1 MSKRKQRTKQLRQ
14 IQQREQKA
22 NEKPIYVNFYTL
34 EDDEKIQTIIKT
46 KTDWTIDD
54 IKQALPYEHTEANI
68 ENYLLRYLT
77 QEEINNHKPKQEE
90 INNHKPKQRVNNI
103 LASKPWS
110 LEEDYILVKHFI
122 EIELDDEK
130 WNTILPDRSYKARYS
145 RAYRLHLSGTD
156 AWTKED
162 IITLQNQYGKD
173 DNILTKLSK
182 PYSKERINNM
192 IHLLRLDERKV
203 TMLTE
208 PKTNNDETMIRII
221 IELNQL
227 LDNLITNNDNITM
240 NVHIDFN
247 NGIIL
252 HKEKNNN
259 TI

>member
-77 QEEINNHKPKQEE
+77 QEEINNHKPKQ
-90 INNHKPKQRVNNI
+90 RVNNI

-110 LEEDYILVKHFI
+110 SEEDYIFVKHFT
-122 EIELDDEK
+122 EMELDDEK

-156 AWTKED
+156 AWAKED

-192 IHLLRLDERKV
+192 IHLLRLDEREV

-227 LDNLITNNDNITM
+227 LDNLITNNDNIMM

>member
-1 MSKRKQRTKQLRQ
+1 M
-14 IQQREQKA
+14 
-22 NEKPIYVNFYTL
+22 
-34 EDDEKIQTIIKT
+34 
-46 KTDWTIDD
+46 
-54 IKQALPYEHTEANI
+54 
-68 ENYLLRYLT
+68 LRYLT
-77 QEEINNHKPKQEE
+77 QEE

-110 LEEDYILVKHFI
+110 SEEDYIFVKHFT
-122 EIELDDEK
+122 EMELDDEK

-173 DNILTKLSK
+173 DNISSKLSK
-182 PYSKERINNM
+182 SYSEERINNM
-192 IHLLRLDERKV
+192 IHLLRLDEREV

-227 LDNLITNNDNITM
+227 LDNLITNNDNIMM